1 MLSYGLALEP
11 LLALT
16 CGIFELSR
24 TYRWL
29 FILALTINAFTMGTT
44 TLVTFLLYVRPQSF
58 YAILLTCGF
67 LDSESPAAARTVELL
82 GSWDNFAKSY
92 SMKRDLRKG
101 SCFWSGCY
109 SFKDIICD
117 GDLNNLSQKRSGG
130 LKMGGTYW
138 YYVSIPANY

>member
-1 MLSYGLALEP
+1 MACLDLWDIRIIPNTSAFHTRTNNQRIYHGDHY
-11 LLALT
+11 T
-16 CGIFELSR
+16 CNVLVVCSP
-24 TYRWL
+24 
-29 FILALTINAFTMGTT
+29 AV
-44 TLVTFLLYVRPQSF
+44 TLCHPTNLW
-58 YAILLTCGF
+58 I

-92 SMKRDLRKG
+92 SMKRDIRKG

-117 GDLNNLSQKRSGG
+117 GDLNNLGQKRSGG

-138 YYVSIPANY
+138 YYVSIPGQLLI